1 MVRLSEK
8 LAVDFPTI
16 DRHVHTYLF
25 DVAVLRKK
33 RLLGIIDFKAKWGQ
47 TKKFISSFFFF
58 FSYVVFAKR

>member
-33 RLLGIIDFKAKWGQ
+33 RLLGIIDFKAK
-47 TKKFISSFFFF
+47 
-58 FSYVVFAKR
+58 